1 MVIFNKKY
9 FLDNLKMYLLHINFR
24 EKNLLYIQNKN
35 FFLLRRILFIK
46 LIIEEILYK
55 QIKFVFNWSI
65 KLIRI

>member
-1 MVIFNKKY
+1 
-9 FLDNLKMYLLHINFR
+9 MYLLHINFR

-55 QIKFVFNWSI
+55 QIKFVFN
-65 KLIRI
+65 